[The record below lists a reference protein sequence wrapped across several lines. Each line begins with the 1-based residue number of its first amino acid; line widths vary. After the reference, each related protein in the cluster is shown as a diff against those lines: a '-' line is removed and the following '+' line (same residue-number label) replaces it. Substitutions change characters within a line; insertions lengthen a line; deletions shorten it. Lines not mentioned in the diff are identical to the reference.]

1 MDKLCPLT
9 ADPCMEHKCQFFM
22 PITGKNPNTGEP
34 MRPYECA
41 YKLTPIFLMGVIS
54 SVTKLDGEVSAAR
67 KELRQATSHLN
78 DFFATLNERL
88 SNVRPVERN
97 VPQVHLSK
105 GGESRRDQ
113 PSDAEPASANRT
125 VENKGSRGYQ

>member
-1 MDKLCPLT
+1 MNKLCPLT

-22 PITGKNPNTGEP
+22 PVVGTHPNTGEP

-41 YKLTPIFLMGVIS
+41 YKLTPVFLMGVIS

-67 KELRQATSHLN
+67 KELRQATAQLN

-88 SNVRPVERN
+88 SNVRSAERD
-97 VPQVHLSK
+97 VSQVHLSD
-105 GGESRRDQ
+105 SARNRRDQ
-113 PSDAEPASANRT
+113 SSDAEPVTTDRAVKDKN
-125 VENKGSRGYQ
+125 SRGYQ